1 MTKKESIMLQSRY
14 SADRLHDIVKGL
26 PQRRKDLICTQKWG
40 NLLNIGKFSAPKGLL
55 EWIVDR
61 INPKLGEFR
70 NPRNN
75 TNILFTRQMVEKALG
90 LPTGTRPVVIISK
103 HEESPH
109 REFYKTDYEHGRR
122 APIHHAA
129 TMLEKGNDL
138 DDETFFR
145 TFFLVALATHFTP
158 GTGNMVPLEYLGS
171 LEVASEVCEYA
182 WGEQILKDVMSKAD
196 TFQKKKK
203 KALLDGVF
211 KKIWVGSCLP
221 VLAIIYMDHLDFPES
236 SLSTHRINYSLPR
249 SSHVTDADFEFVMLA
264 DKSRL
269 SQTHIFMAH
278 NRFVHLR
285 QPHMSL

>member
-1 MTKKESIMLQSRY
+1 MTKKESIILQSRY

-26 PQRRKDLICTQKWG
+26 SQRRKDLICTQKWG

-129 TMLEKGNDL
+129 TMLEKGTDL

-182 WGEQILKDVMSKAD
+182 WGEQILKDVMSEAD
-196 TFQKKKK
+196 TFQKKK

-221 VLAIIYMDHLDFPES
+221 VLAFRAPQATPYVVVVPIYQQQ
-236 SLSTHRINYSLPR
+236 STQQPY
-249 SSHVTDADFEFVMLA
+249 VQ
-264 DKSRL
+264 
-269 SQTHIFMAH
+269 QTE
-278 NRFVHLR
+278 ND
-285 QPHMSL
+285 STN

>member
-1 MTKKESIMLQSRY
+1 MTKKESIILQSRY

-26 PQRRKDLICTQKWG
+26 SQRRKDLICTQKWG

-129 TMLEKGNDL
+129 TMLEKGTDL

-182 WGEQILKDVMSKAD
+182 WGEQILKDVMSEAD
-196 TFQKKKK
+196 TFQKKK

-221 VLAIIYMDHLDFPES
+221 VLAIIPCNRCRL
-236 SLSTHRINYSLPR
+236 RICHAR
-249 SSHVTDADFEFVMLA
+249 
-264 DKSRL
+264 
-269 SQTHIFMAH
+269 
-278 NRFVHLR
+278 
-285 QPHMSL
+285 